1 MISKRQKPTLYLPI
15 GLEIISGCK
24 VELLIFST
32 QRTLYSFIGIQ
43 LSHACH
49 YIPHTPIY
57 AYDVWSKNLHIVVVV
72 QGNHSTTT
80 QGPLSVIDDK
90 DKL

>member
-43 LSHACH
+43 LSSISSTQIRIVIHGH
-49 YIPHTPIY
+49 YQLLTVHELNWHKPYH
-57 AYDVWSKNLHIVVVV
+57 SIVS
-72 QGNHSTTT
+72 GSIS
-80 QGPLSVIDDK
+80 P
-90 DKL
+90 